1 MSLNVSHLRL
11 AVVAMLAAGGIFA
24 TFPAQAQYPLKP
36 IRVFLPF
43 AAGGIGDI
51 TFRLVTGKIS
61 ERTGMQ
67 FAIENRPGAG
77 GIQSAMAGK
86 TAAPDGYTLLQIG
99 NSYTVSASLFAS
111 LPYDVV
117 KDFTPISTLAQFD
130 ILLATK
136 SSGEIGTIARLL
148 EMDRAKPGKLNLG
161 SISAGSTQNLA
172 AEIFKARTES
182 QASIVPYKSS
192 PEMIT
197 ALQRGDIDVGFDY
210 LAAFAPAI
218 SGNQIKIIASGGEKR
233 SPLTPDTP
241 TVVES
246 GWPDYVVTSWNG
258 IAAPAGTPREI
269 IDKLNHEITAVLQ
282 LPEMQERF
290 LQLGMEAAGST
301 PEGMS
306 ARLKTDGDRWRDVI
320 GKFGL
325 RR

>member
-1 MSLNVSHLRL
+1 MRSMSLNVSHLRL
-11 AVVAMLAAGGIFA
+11 AVFAMLAAGGIFA

-148 EMDRAKPGKLNLG
+148 EMDRAKPGKLNFG

-172 AEIFKARTES
+172 AEIFKARTGES
-182 QASIVPYKSS
+182 
-192 PEMIT
+192 
-197 ALQRGDIDVGFDY
+197 GFDC
-210 LAAFAPAI
+210 AVQEFAR
-218 SGNQIKIIASGGEKR
+218 NDHR
-233 SPLTPDTP
+233 
-241 TVVES
+241 
-246 GWPDYVVTSWNG
+246 
-258 IAAPAGTPREI
+258 APAG
-269 IDKLNHEITAVLQ
+269 
-282 LPEMQERF
+282 
-290 LQLGMEAAGST
+290 
-301 PEGMS
+301 
-306 ARLKTDGDRWRDVI
+306 
-320 GKFGL
+320 
-325 RR
+325 